1 VKVFTKKNAI
11 VGYATIKALEKRA
24 AKAARKE
31 RKRRPRLP
39 LYFALGLVSFGILAA
54 VAAYASRRRSSE
66 VIDETQPEVA
76 PPLEETA
83 EVMAEEASELVE
95 AAAEPTPAT

>member
-1 VKVFTKKNAI
+1 MKVFTKKNAI

-24 AKAARKE
+24 AKRARKE

-76 PPLEETA
+76 PPLDEAA
-83 EVMAEEASELVE
+83 EAMAEEASELVE

>member
-1 VKVFTKKNAI
+1 MKVFTKKNAI

-24 AKAARKE
+24 AKRARKE

-66 VIDETQPEVA
+66 VSDETQPEVA
-76 PPLEETA
+76 PPLDEAA
-83 EVMAEEASELVE
+83 EAMAEEASELVE